1 MTYFGFKPVYKAV
14 KMAIKRLSEYIAVR
28 ISRKKGNDE
37 ELARNIGHIIGIV
50 LILLLLGLAY
60 EVEACTDY
68 IRNGGEMTRLD
79 KIDEAPLTVE
89 MLGLSAST
97 SPISLSKKEKNYTTL
112 EYTATLSDG
121 TYLKYTYDRY
131 RDEASANSAWETT
144 HKMMSHNVDY
154 QFSDCDYAWYETN
167 VDVGADNTGVVVY
180 THQEKALKSYFY
192 YVQKETICMEI
203 EYSGEALTES
213 QLQVIADVLSSQ

>member
-1 MTYFGFKPVYKAV
+1 MIYFGFKPVYKAV
-14 KMAIKRLSEYIAVR
+14 KMSIKRLSEYIAVR

-60 EVEACTDY
+60 EVEACTNY
-68 IRNGGEMTRLD
+68 LRNGGEVIKLD
-79 KIDEAPLTVE
+79 TIDEAPLTVE

-97 SPISLSKKEKNYTTL
+97 SPISLSMKEKNCTRL
-112 EYTATLSDG
+112 EYTAMLSDG

-131 RDEASANSAWETT
+131 RDEASAKSAWETT

-167 VDVGADNTGVVVY
+167 ADVGADNTGVVVY
-180 THQEKALKSYFY
+180 SHQEKALKTYFY
-192 YVQKETICMEI
+192 FVQKENICMEI
-203 EYSGEALTES
+203 EYSGEAFTEG
-213 QLQVIADVLSSQ
+213 QLRVIAEVLSSE